1 MAKLANTPR
10 EASVLELE
18 QRKSF
23 AVSIAFEEPNG
34 APIDLTNAVVVFTAA
49 LPAGT
54 LERTATIAMPAAGV
68 AVVSLQAAD
77 LAVEPG
83 SYPFAV
89 TLRVS
94 GYSLVVVKGELRVL
108 ANPET
113 SSTSSTY
120 AGAGS
125 SAGLLA
131 QLRGLQVIRVTTT
144 AGIPGG
150 TGSGLDATGVAAGRV
165 PTALGDGTWE
175 WRVLPAPR
183 AEDLTGTL
191 SPDRIANW
199 SLRQNKITQA
209 TPDNLLPNGMFE
221 QGGKLYPWTQDPR
234 FVWQTE
240 DRPPVG
246 NAPPGAIVTQ
256 AGLGTN
262 TLFDTE
268 PYQAG
273 FALEHGVAYEFEMWI
288 KADKPNSRLY
298 VEVRDE
304 NGAQAMN
311 WTAVEGGAGASS
323 YPVSNWTVPTEWT
336 RVVSRGIPTPNPAT
350 KRSRARMGSWYLNHA
365 NGTERTASYTIAGV
379 RIRRAQAANFNARLY
394 GTTTAD
400 AAVVDDLQANLE
412 LRVGPADSRLSLA
425 YGTVSATESGTPVP
439 VYMPTG
445 VEGLPTPT
453 AVDQA
458 APKGYVDDL
467 IGTVVAGTKTGNK
480 LVGLAENIV
489 NSGYVASST
498 AANVIVHTINVIAGQ
513 RYRVAFTGMHDGTVA
528 ADVVTIQLWAGASIM
543 LQQYSG
549 RANSQNAS
557 TSQGFFMEGYW
568 VATVTGPVQFRA
580 TLARAIGT
588 GSVRIIASPSY
599 PMSLSIEQMDET
611 SLDVAWTDV
620 TTFAADWRNLVAS
633 SYGPVRYRIQN
644 GMCHV
649 VGPAQTTVARSGGTS
664 YLMLTLPSSCW
675 PKTNMQ
681 IPAFSAQING
691 TGIVAAA
698 FSTYMCFVG
707 PTGGISIY
715 PAITGASMPANA
727 YVFINGS
734 FPLN

>member
-1 MAKLANTPR
+1 MARLANTPR

-23 AVSIAFEEPNG
+23 AVSVAFEEPNG

-68 AVVSLQAAD
+68 AVVALQAAD
-77 LAVEPG
+77 LAVDPG
-83 SYPFAV
+83 TYPFAV

-113 SSTSSTY
+113 SSAGSAY
-120 AGAGS
+120 AGSGAA
-125 SAGLLA
+125 AGLLA

-144 AGIPGG
+144 AGVPGG
-150 TGSGLDATGVAAGRV
+150 TGAGLDATGVAAARV
-165 PTALGDGTWE
+165 PTALGNGTWE
-175 WRVLPAPR
+175 WRVVPPPATYP
-183 AEDLTGTL
+183 AANLTGTL

-199 SLRQNKITQA
+199 SLRRSKLTID

-240 DRPPVG
+240 DRPAVG

-323 YPVSNWTVPTEWT
+323 YPVSNWVVPTEWT
-336 RVVSRGIPTPNPAT
+336 RVVSRGIPTPNPAS
-350 KRSRARMGSWYLNHA
+350 KRSRARLGAWYLNHA
-365 NGTERTASYTIAGV
+365 NGTERNASYTIGGI

-453 AVDQA
+453 AGDQA
-458 APKGYVDDL
+458 ATKAYTDAGDVKVTEL
-467 IGTVVAGTKTGNK
+467 GT
-480 LVGLAENIV
+480 
-489 NSGYVASST
+489 
-498 AANVIVHTINVIAGQ
+498 
-513 RYRVAFTGMHDGTVA
+513 
-528 ADVVTIQLWAGASIM
+528 
-543 LQQYSG
+543 
-549 RANSQNAS
+549 
-557 TSQGFFMEGYW
+557 
-568 VATVTGPVQFRA
+568 P
-580 TLARAIGT
+580 
-588 GSVRIIASPSY
+588 SPN
-599 PMSLSIEQMDET
+599 LN
-611 SLDVAWTDV
+611 DV
-620 TTFAADWRNLVAS
+620 TTTGRYWQSLNTSATVELNYPTTRAGLLEVFVNGSQSELIQRYTTFDINIGSPSGEFVRHRYNGVWGEWVLAVYDTGWKPVTITGSWTNEATD
-633 SYGPVRYRIQN
+633 PVRLRRRGNTIAGRGRMTAQFNPNQTYTFAT
-644 GMCHV
+644 
-649 VGPAQTTVARSGGTS
+649 VGPEFC
-664 YLMLTLPSSCW
+664 P
-675 PKTNMQ
+675 P
-681 IPAFSAQING
+681 NG
-691 TGIVAAA
+691 TNGFGVVVTTGAYVGWANINASGQFSIHFKSPWVVAAGTID
-698 FSTYMCFVG
+698 FS
-707 PTGGISIY
+707 
-715 PAITGASMPANA
+715 
-727 YVFINGS
+727 S
-734 FPLN
+734 FSFTV